1 MKKQDVYI
9 LIRKDHKN
17 YKRKVYGQIIEVDN
31 IKFVII
37 GDSKEG
43 YNLTHYE
50 TGMAVKYYSKL
61 KELKA
66 DLENIVFKFKQF
78 SEAFL
83 ENAIYLYETAEIESD
98 EIAKM

>member
-9 LIRKDHKN
+9 LIGKDHKY
-17 YKRKVYGQIIEVDN
+17 YKRKVQGQIIEVDN

-78 SEAFL
+78 PKGWIQ
-83 ENAIYLYETAEIESD
+83 NGIYHFDTAEIES
-98 EIAKM
+98 EVKE

>member
-9 LIRKDHKN
+9 LIGKDHK
-17 YKRKVYGQIIEVDN
+17 YFKRKVQGQIIEVDN

-43 YNLTHYE
+43 YNLTHFE

-66 DLENIVFKFKQF
+66 DLENIVFKFKQLPT
-78 SEAFL
+78 AFL
-83 ENAIYLYETAEIESD
+83 VNGIYHYETAEIER
-98 EIAKM
+98 

>member
-9 LIRKDHKN
+9 LIGKDHKY
-17 YKRKVYGQIIEVDN
+17 YKRKVQGQIIEVDN

-50 TGMAVKYYSKL
+50 TGTAVKYYSKL

-78 SEAFL
+78 PEAFL
-83 ENAIYLYETAEIESD
+83 ENGIYHYETAEIES
-98 EIAKM
+98 EVKE

>member
-9 LIRKDHKN
+9 LIRKDGKN
-17 YKRKVYGQIIEVDN
+17 YRRKVQARIIEVNN

-43 YNLTHYE
+43 YNLTHYN
-50 TGMAVKYYSKL
+50 TGMSVKYYSKL

-66 DLENIVFKFKQF
+66 DLENAIKLYEK
-78 SEAFL
+78 ADL
-83 ENAIYLYETAEIESD
+83 ENAIKLYENAELES
-98 EIAKM
+98 EEK

>member
-9 LIRKDHKN
+9 LIRKNYKY
-17 YKRKVYGQIIEVDN
+17 YKRKVQGQIIEVDN

-43 YNLTHYE
+43 YNLTLYE
-50 TGMAVKYYSKL
+50 TGMVVKYYNKL

-66 DLENIVFKFKQF
+66 DLKNIVFKIVQF
-78 SEAFL
+78 PKSWI
-83 ENAIYLYETAEIESD
+83 ENAIYHFDTAEIESEVKD
-98 EIAKM
+98 